1 MATYAKGNKFI
12 TKFMVDGKR
21 HTKMHDTKEEGEAWE
36 LQARAAL
43 KLGKPMPEQPTRV
56 GGVDTGTM
64 QNVLRS
70 ATTLHWNQLRRG
82 GQKSVMNAG
91 IFVDWV
97 GPKTS
102 PTDAFKQ
109 DKIRDFIRYL
119 LEERGCSPI
128 TVNKYISAI
137 SILAKFSDVKSVK
150 LPWFKP
156 KEDRAR
162 KRYFTPEDEAEV
174 VELLHRWGRERE
186 RDFFMFLNDT
196 GLRPW
201 AEAVP
206 LTWDRCRAD
215 RVVDIV
221 GKSGKL
227 RDVPLTKRAAP
238 RRCRSCGTA
247 SSRASLASTAWSPV
261 QGPDR
266 PRGCRARISGRPE
279 PHGVVHLP
287 AHLRVTPRA
296 GRRGLRPHRQAD
308 GQQPGHDREGLR
320 PPRSE
325 APSGCSQLSGAL
337 REWDAPVPCFV
348 LLSG

>member
-137 SILAKFSDVKSVK
+137 SILAKFSDVKGVK

-174 VELLHRWGRERE
+174 VELMHRWGRERE

-227 RDVPLTKRAAP
+227 RDVPLTKRAALI
-238 RRCRSCGTA
+238 
-247 SSRASLASTAWSPV
+247 LAR
-261 QGPDR
+261 Q
-266 PRGCRARISGRPE
+266 PRGLSGPWTGLHAKAMSELWDRVVACIPRLDGVGPNRTVWYTCRHTFASRLVQAGEGYGHIGKLMDNSPAMIEKVYG
-279 PHGVVHLP
+279 HLDP
-287 AHLRVTPRA
+287 KHLRDALNSLERYGNGT
-296 GRRGLRPHRQAD
+296 H
-308 GQQPGHDREGLR
+308 
-320 PPRSE
+320 
-325 APSGCSQLSGAL
+325 LSL
-337 REWDAPVPCFV
+337 V
-348 LLSG
+348 SSS